1 VIVPDLPGF
10 GKTPVPSTVWGVEE
24 YANFVFSFTKA
35 IGWEKFSLLG
45 HSFGGQVAI
54 QYGLKYPQ
62 TLETLI
68 LAAAAGIRRKPGVK
82 VRTLKYISKILGF
95 FLQLIPLKRL
105 REGIRYNL
113 YMAIRRPDYE
123 RVQGV
128 MREVFRKVLSQDL
141 GLLLPDVKTPT
152 LIIWGE
158 KDSSTPVADAYT
170 MKESIPE
177 AQLEI
182 IPNMNHDLNFKV
194 PGKLA
199 EATHR
204 YISLH
209 T

>member
-1 VIVPDLPGF
+1 M
-10 GKTPVPSTVWGVEE
+10 
-24 YANFVFSFTKA
+24 
-35 IGWEKFSLLG
+35 LG

-54 QYGLKYPQ
+54 QFSLAYPH

-82 VRTLKYISKILGF
+82 VRIIKYIAKILGF
-95 FLQLIPLKRL
+95 FLQLIPSKGLS
-105 REGIRYNL
+105 ESIRYNL

-158 KDSSTPVADAYT
+158 KDSSIPVANAYT
-170 MKESIPE
+170 MKENIPK

-182 IPNMNHDLNFKV
+182 IPNINHDLNFKA

-199 EATHR
+199 EVTHR
-204 YISLH
+204 YISAH